1 MLRYGSIFHDRR
13 KWHKQRNRENIKL
26 ARCPGPSWLIV
37 RFFCIPYGSRS
48 SLPSPI
54 VTSRSDWWPPPRI
67 KPSRVLKEPYE
78 IPPIPSTF
86 QRGTIIGLGWVGRSW
101 DARAIAWQEKMHLKN
116 KYKKKGSSHSLHARY
131 GLCDS
136 RWVLRSKPGS
146 NFSFPIL
153 LQMSL
158 HLLSTVR
165 FSPIFHCTIP
175 LFFFSIFFL
184 FVTYRNPSRLMKRY
198 SSWVYPWC
206 LKGTS
211 ELSTHNSAL
220 INSYSLYFGILS
232 TNLSRWRIPVK
243 EIYSSQFFVE
253 KLHFV
258 TYSCSKNIH
267 LFHTNS
273 RFLWFD
279 D

>member
-1 MLRYGSIFHDRR
+1 MTEESDI
-13 KWHKQRNRENIKL
+13 NREIAKTLKL
-26 ARCPGPSWLIV
+26 ARCRDPSWLIV

-54 VTSRSDWWPPPRI
+54 VTSRSDWWPPPWI

-153 LQMSL
+153 LQMSSNL
-158 HLLSTVR
+158 YLLS
-165 FSPIFHCTIP
+165 FSPIFHCTTP
-175 LFFFSIFFL
+175 IFLLNFL
-184 FVTYRNPSRLMKRY
+184 FLR
-198 SSWVYPWC
+198 
-206 LKGTS
+206 
-211 ELSTHNSAL
+211 
-220 INSYSLYFGILS
+220 
-232 TNLSRWRIPVK
+232 
-243 EIYSSQFFVE
+243 
-253 KLHFV
+253 HFP
-258 TYSCSKNIH
+258 
-267 LFHTNS
+267 
-273 RFLWFD
+273 
-279 D
+279 